1 MTRRPSIAL
10 RLALGLTVGM
20 ALLWIGAAA
29 ISVSV
34 MQHELNEAYDDS
46 LEQSAQRLLPLAVH
60 DLRERGDGRRL
71 IVGADDS
78 GGDDDD
84 GLEAGED
91 PRRARP
97 VPHDSSFTYVVF
109 DRLGKIV
116 LRDQHAAEF
125 ALPADLPQGFAYID
139 GQRTFG
145 LTDRTGFSILIVETS
160 DRRLNGLMDAISALG
175 LPLLALLPLMA
186 GGIWL
191 AMRLALRPLETLRRD
206 IAKRDSHNLQ
216 PLLSDGHP
224 AELAPIAEAVG
235 ALMSRLK
242 SALDA
247 ERSFAARSAHEL
259 RTPIAGALAQTQQLA
274 AELGNGPGATRLV
287 EIEAA
292 LKKLAQLSEKLL
304 QLARVEAG
312 FARSD
317 READLLPVLNMVVHD
332 FNATTLWRGRVQVS
346 PAGGRLMA
354 AIDPDA
360 FAIAVRNLV
369 ENALKHGA
377 AGQPVQVIVTGA
389 GVVRVRNQGS
399 LVGPADLERLG
410 RPFVRGDT
418 TADGSGLGLSI
429 ARTILEQA
437 GGALALHSPASGV
450 EDGFE
455 AVLVLPGR
463 DNDQSMYGAEAGVGV
478 HDAFG
483 TGSDMRSHSSARNA

>member
-10 RLALGLTVGM
+10 RLALGLTAGM

-46 LEQSAQRLLPLAVH
+46 LAQSAQRLLPLAVH
-60 DLRERGDGRRL
+60 DLRERREGGRP
-71 IVGADDS
+71 IVGADAE

-84 GLEAGED
+84 RPDTGD
-91 PRRARP
+91 SDRPTPP

-109 DRLGKIV
+109 DSLGDIV
-116 LRDQHAAEF
+116 LRDQQAAEF
-125 ALPADLPQGFAYID
+125 ALPADLPDGFADID
-139 GQRTFG
+139 GQRSFG
-145 LTDRTGFSILIVETS
+145 LTDRTGYSIRIVETS

-175 LPLLALLPLMA
+175 FPLLALLPLMA
-186 GGIWL
+186 GGVWL
-191 AMRLALRPLETLRRD
+191 AMRLALRPLEALRHD
-206 IAKRDSHNLQ
+206 IAKRDSRNLK
-216 PLLSDGHP
+216 PLLSDSHP

-274 AELGNGPGATRLV
+274 AELGNGPGAERLV

-292 LKKLAQLSEKLL
+292 LKKLAKLSEKLL

-317 READLLPVLNMVVHD
+317 QGADLLPVLNMVVHD
-332 FNATTLWRGRVQVS
+332 FNASTFWHDRVHVDAA
-346 PAGGRLMA
+346 AGGLVA

-360 FAIAVRNLV
+360 FAIALRNLV

-377 AGQPVQVIVTGA
+377 AGQPVQVIAAGA
-389 GVVRVRNQGS
+389 GAVCVRNQGR
-399 LVGPADLERLG
+399 LVGATDLARLCQ
-410 RPFVRGDT
+410 PFARGDT
-418 TADGSGLGLSI
+418 SADGSGLGLSI
-429 ARTILEQA
+429 ARSILEQA
-437 GGALALHSPASGV
+437 GGALTLRSPAPGAI
-450 EDGFE
+450 DGFE
-455 AVLVLPGR
+455 AVMELPGG
-463 DNDQSMYGAEAGVGV
+463 DKQQTSPGASR
-478 HDAFG
+478 
-483 TGSDMRSHSSARNA
+483 TGADLKVTA

>member
-10 RLALGLTVGM
+10 RLALGLTTGM

-60 DLRERGDGRRL
+60 DLRERREGGRM
-71 IVGADDS
+71 IVGADDER
-78 GGDDDD
+78 GDGDDDD
-84 GLEAGED
+84 S
-91 PRRARP
+91 PARP
-97 VPHDSSFTYVVF
+97 VPHDASFTYVVF
-109 DRLGKIV
+109 DSVGEIV
-116 LRDQHAAEF
+116 LRDQQAADF
-125 ALPADLPQGFAYID
+125 ALPPDLPEGFADID

-145 LTDRTGFSILIVETS
+145 LTDRAGFSILIVETS
-160 DRRLNGLMDAISALG
+160 DRRLNGLRDAISALG
-175 LPLLALLPLMA
+175 FPLLALLPLMA
-186 GGIWL
+186 GGVWL
-191 AMRLALRPLETLRRD
+191 AMRLALRPLEALRRD
-206 IAKRDSHNLQ
+206 IAKRDSKNLE

-235 ALMSRLK
+235 ALMLRLK

-274 AELGNGPGATRLV
+274 AELGSGPGATRLV

-292 LKKLAQLSEKLL
+292 LKKLAKLSEKLL

-317 READLLPVLNMVVHD
+317 QKVDLLPVLNMVVND
-332 FNATTLWRGRVQVS
+332 FNAGTLWHDRVWVDVA
-346 PAGGRLMA
+346 AGGLAA

-360 FAIAVRNLV
+360 FAIALRNLV

-377 AGQPVQVIVTGA
+377 AGKPVQVIVAGG
-389 GVVRVRNQGS
+389 GVVRVRNQGD
-399 LVGPADLERLG
+399 LVGVADLARLG
-410 RPFVRGDT
+410 QPFARGDT
-418 TADGSGLGLSI
+418 AADGSGLGLSI
-429 ARTILEQA
+429 ARSILEQA
-437 GGALALHSPASGV
+437 GGSLSLHSPASGAM
-450 EDGFE
+450 DGFE
-455 AVLVLPGR
+455 AVMVMPRGDNRQTTMAHPERAPLPR
-463 DNDQSMYGAEAGVGV
+463 
-478 HDAFG
+478 
-483 TGSDMRSHSSARNA
+483 

>member
-10 RLALGLTVGM
+10 RLALGLTTGM

-60 DLRERGDGRRL
+60 DLRERGDGGRL
-71 IVGADDS
+71 IVGADDEGS
-78 GGDDDD
+78 DDDDRPNAGDDDS
-84 GLEAGED
+84 
-91 PRRARP
+91 RARP

-109 DRLGKIV
+109 DSLGDIV
-116 LRDQHAAEF
+116 LRDQQATDF
-125 ALPADLPQGFAYID
+125 ALPADLPDGFADID
-139 GQRTFG
+139 GQRIFG

-186 GGIWL
+186 GGVWL
-191 AMRLALRPLETLRRD
+191 AMRLALRPLEALRRD
-206 IAKRDSHNLQ
+206 IAKRDSKNLE

-292 LKKLAQLSEKLL
+292 LKKLAKLSEKLL

-317 READLLPVLNMVVHD
+317 READLLPVLHMVVHD
-332 FNATTLWRGRVQVS
+332 FNASTLWHDRVHVDAA
-346 PAGGRLMA
+346 AGSLVA

-360 FAIAVRNLV
+360 FAIALRNLV

-377 AGQPVQVIVTGA
+377 AGQPVRVIAAAPGA
-389 GVVRVRNQGS
+389 VRVINQGG
-399 LVGPADLERLG
+399 LVGAADLARLG
-410 RPFVRGDT
+410 QPFARGDT
-418 TADGSGLGLSI
+418 AADGSGLGLSI
-429 ARTILEQA
+429 ARTILEQT

-450 EDGFE
+450 KDGFE
-455 AVLVLPGR
+455 AVMVLPRR
-463 DNDQSMYGAEAGVGV
+463 DNDQTIYGAE
-478 HDAFG
+478 
-483 TGSDMRSHSSARNA
+483 TGADFKVKA